1 MQFLIDFHNSADDS
15 AITSYLQNNGCTV
28 LKQWNNYD
36 KVFLVECSSVP
47 ANDII
52 VERIVE
58 ENPLKIKPL
67 DVINVNPYV
76 MTHSDPNEPKITV
89 TVNNDQD
96 WWKNYSFVEPVFDKP
111 TLTLSRLGKGIT
123 VYLMDSG
130 IQTSH
135 PEFSESN
142 IVNLYTV
149 TPNDYNDYR
158 GHGTALASVI
168 VGKTCGI
175 TNATLKNVK
184 IYDQNHQTLQ
194 SEFLDAL
201 DAIIS
206 DHVDNTFSVLN
217 CSWII
222 EKNEWVEHKL
232 RVLQDEGVFVIAAAG
247 NQGTTIEDVTPAS
260 MLEVMTVGAYS
271 QQLKPCDFSNYTG
284 SESSISV
291 TAGATNHGELDGWA
305 PGEKIYTATLD
316 GSYGYCS
323 GTSIATAISSA
334 ILASNLHYF
343 ANPDGTRSTNYEN
356 LNIST
361 AVFGSN
367 TWLFSRPDVLELT
380 DPKYTN
386 SVNLIATLKDIST
399 LGAVQSPDE
408 FRVSIRVGESRPII
422 RLYHP
427 RYTKS
432 ISGIE
437 NLPDNFSILSEGL
450 LYGSPVA
457 AQGPTNGQ
465 SYSISNFSLVR
476 TNLDDTEET
485 ISVKLYILPENFD
498 PGSLPEDDEV
508 VTILL
513 QNVCTTFPPTPTCS
527 PGDPGACTDACGSGT
542 VCCNPG
548 GKYLLECACQG

>member
-1 MQFLIDFHNSADDS
+1 MQFLIDFYNSASDS

-36 KVFLVECSSVP
+36 KVFLVESSSIP
-47 ANDII
+47 PSDPLI
-52 VERIVE
+52 ERIIE

-67 DVINVNPYV
+67 DVLNINPYV
-76 MTHSDPNEPKITV
+76 MTHADPNEPSITV
-89 TVNNDQD
+89 TVNDDKD
-96 WWKNYSFVEPVFDKP
+96 WWKNYSYIQPVFDQP
-111 TLTLSRLGKGIT
+111 SMTISRLGRGIT

-135 PEFSESN
+135 PEFSEAN

-175 TNATLKNVK
+175 TSATLKNVK

-201 DAIIS
+201 DAIIT

-232 RVLQDEGVFVIAAAG
+232 RILQDEGVFVIAAAG

-260 MLEVMTVGAYS
+260 MLEVITVGAYN
-271 QQLKPCDFSNYTG
+271 QQLTPCDFSNYTG
-284 SESSISV
+284 TESSISV
-291 TAGATNHGELDGWA
+291 TAGSTNHGELDGWA
-305 PGEKIYTATLD
+305 PGENIYTATID

-343 ANPDGTRSTNYEN
+343 ANPDGTRSLHYEN

-367 TWLFSRPDVLELT
+367 SWLFARPGVLELT
-380 DPKYTN
+380 DPKYSN
-386 SVNLIATLKDIST
+386 SSQVMATLKDISA
-399 LGAVQSPDE
+399 LSAVQSPDE
-408 FRVSIRVGESRPII
+408 FRVSIRVGESKPVV

-437 NLPDNFSILSEGL
+437 NLPDNFTLLTEGL
-450 LYGSPVA
+450 LYGSPVE

-465 SYSISNFSLVR
+465 PYNIQNFEIVR
-476 TNLDDTEET
+476 TNLDDTQET
-485 ISVKLYILPENFD
+485 IKVKLYILPENFD
-498 PGSLPEDDEV
+498 PASVPQDDEV

-513 QNVCTTFPPTPTCS
+513 QSGCFNLPGVPTCS
-527 PGDPGACTDACGSGT
+527 AGFAQDCTDTCTAGT
-542 VCCNPG
+542 TCCNPA
-548 GKYLLECACQG
+548 GKYDFECQCQG